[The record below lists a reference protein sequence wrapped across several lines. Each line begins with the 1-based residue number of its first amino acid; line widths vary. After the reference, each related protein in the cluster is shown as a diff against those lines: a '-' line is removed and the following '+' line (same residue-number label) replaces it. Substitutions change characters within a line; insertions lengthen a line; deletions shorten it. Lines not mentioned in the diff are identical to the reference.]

1 MLMDSLETC
10 RKIVQGLSVTRFLD
24 LFCRLNSGD
33 GERPMGVAES
43 WAGAGGVSSTQVT
56 GKTRRPGRTLEIYR
70 GHAVSAKGRED
81 SSRRGERPRDFLVLG
96 SGGRDGPPDGWVVG
110 QFLLHWAGLHRAG
123 MWARPAF
130 PPGWHLH

>member
-1 MLMDSLETC
+1 M
-10 RKIVQGLSVTRFLD
+10 
-24 LFCRLNSGD
+24 
-33 GERPMGVAES
+33 AES

-56 GKTRRPGRTLEIYR
+56 GETRRPARTLEIYR

-81 SSRRGERPRDFLVLG
+81 SSRRGERPWDFLVLG

-110 QFLLHWAGLHRAG
+110 QFLLHRAG

-130 PPGWHLH
+130 PPGWRLHLAGGKSSQSSSLPVHWLFFSWWKSL